1 MTDFLEKYRNV
12 RDEKNSVLCI
22 GLDPIPSEIREEETL
37 HYCLDLVEKT
47 SDYAAAFKPN
57 SQFVLFNLH
66 VRELRELTRAIQ
78 SHGCISILD
87 HKLSD
92 IGSSNDAAVQQISAS
107 GFDAFTASPYPGNIK
122 ETSDLAHREKLGAI
136 ILGLMSN
143 SQAMWVQKDAT
154 LGGKP
159 LYQKTAEEVR
169 TSGADG
175 LVIGTTG
182 HVTAE
187 DIRTARVLAGSNVL
201 FLCPGIGAQGG
212 QVQKAI
218 DNTGPNVLLNV
229 GRAITSDSSPRK
241 KAEEYMKTMNRYRK

>member
-22 GLDPIPSEIREEETL
+22 GLDPLPSEVGEEETL
-37 HYCLDLVEKT
+37 HHCLELVEKT

-57 SQFVLFNLH
+57 SQFVLFNLR
-66 VRELRELTRAIQ
+66 VKELRELTREIR

-92 IGSSNDAAVQQISAS
+92 IGSSNDAAIQQISAS
-107 GFDAFTASPYPGNIK
+107 GFDAFIASPYPGNIK

-143 SQAMWVQKDAT
+143 SQAVWIQKDAT
-154 LGGKP
+154 LGSKP
-159 LYQKTAEEVR
+159 LYQKIAEEVR

-175 LVIGTTG
+175 LVMGTTG
-182 HVTAE
+182 HVTAD
-187 DIRTARVLAGSNVL
+187 DIRTTRVLAGSNAL
-201 FLCPGIGAQGG
+201 FLCPGTGAQGG
-212 QVQKAI
+212 EVQKAM
-218 DNTGPNVLLNV
+218 DNTGPNVLLNI
-229 GRAITSDSSPRK
+229 GRAITRDPSPRRR
-241 KAEEYMKTMNRYRK
+241 AEEYMNEMNRYR

>member
-22 GLDPIPSEIREEETL
+22 GLDPLPSEVNEEETL

-57 SQFVLFNLH
+57 SQFLLFNLR
-66 VRELRELTRAIQ
+66 VRELRELTGEIRN
-78 SHGCISILD
+78 HGCISILD

-92 IGSSNDAAVQQISAS
+92 IGSSNDAAIQQISAS

-143 SQAMWVQKDAT
+143 SQAAWVQKDAT
-154 LGGKP
+154 LGSKP
-159 LYQKTAEEVR
+159 LYQKIAEEVR
-169 TSGADG
+169 TSNADG
-175 LVIGTTG
+175 LVMGTTG

-187 DIRTARVLAGSNVL
+187 DIRTARVLAGSNAL

-212 QVQKAI
+212 DVQKAM
-218 DNTGPNVLLNV
+218 DNTGPNVLLNI
-229 GRAITSDSSPRK
+229 GRAITRDPSQRK
-241 KAEEYMKTMNRYRK
+241 RAEEYMKMMNRYR